1 MYQRQR
7 TKEMTDYKNN
17 SELLRLLIRWWKQLA
32 LVTVVAVILS
42 AVFSSTFVI
51 TPKYKSFAVLYPANI
66 IPMGTE
72 TPTEQMLQVLESDH
86 IRDSVMDMYNLANS
100 YGINMDAPAAKTAM
114 IREYQDNVVF
124 KKTEYESV
132 VIEVLDTDPEQAR
145 DMVNSIIFFFNRK
158 ERFLQKEKAMELVK
172 ILEEQVGKKKFEMDS
187 MELVLTGIRKNY
199 GILDYGLQTEYAT
212 ERYLEVISSPKL
224 KANSEEIE
232 LLLEALK
239 EKGGE
244 FLSISEHLWR
254 VRGGYNNL
262 KEQLEAAVRDV
273 EKNLTYCSVITNP
286 VIADKKAYPIRWLI
300 VLVSVMATLLLSILF
315 LGVVENLR
323 SPSQN

>member
-1 MYQRQR
+1 
-7 TKEMTDYKNN
+7 MTEYKNN
-17 SELLRLLIRWWKQLA
+17 SELLGLLLRWWKHL
-32 LVTVVAVILS
+32 LGVAVIALILS
-42 AVFSSTFVI
+42 AVFSSPFII

-72 TPTEQMLQVLESDH
+72 TPTEQMLQVLESDQ
-86 IRDSVMDMYNLANS
+86 IRDSVVEMYNLFET
-100 YGINMDAPAAKTAM
+100 YGIDPEAQSAKAAL
-114 IREYQDNVVF
+114 IREYQAHVTF
-124 KKTEYESV
+124 RRTEYQSV

-145 DMVNSIIFFFNRK
+145 DMVDAVIFFFNRK

-172 ILEEQVGKKKFEMDS
+172 ILQEQVQRKKHEMDS
-187 MELVLTGIRKNY
+187 METVLAGIRTNY

-212 ERYLEVISSPKL
+212 ERYLEVISTPSL
-224 KANSEEIE
+224 KANSKEIE
-232 LLLEALK
+232 PLLNALK

-244 FLSISEHLWR
+244 FLSLSEHLWR

-273 EKNLTYCSVITNP
+273 EKNLTYCSIISDP

-300 VLVSVMATLLLSILF
+300 VLVSVLATLLLSILF

-323 SPSQN
+323 SPNEA

>member
-1 MYQRQR
+1 MS
-7 TKEMTDYKNN
+7 EYKNN
-17 SELLRLLIRWWKQLA
+17 SELLGLFIRWWKHLLA
-32 LVTVVAVILS
+32 IGLIALILS
-42 AVFSSTFVI
+42 AVFSSPI
-51 TPKYKSFAVLYPANI
+51 IIAPKYKSFAVLYPANI

-86 IRDSVMDMYNLANS
+86 IRDSVIEMHNLYETYQIERS
-100 YGINMDAPAAKTAM
+100 SQSAKTAV
-114 IREYQDNVVF
+114 IREYQDNIVF

-132 VIEVLDTDPEQAR
+132 VIEVLDTDPVQAR
-145 DMVNSIIFFFNRK
+145 DITNSIIYYFNRK

-172 ILEEQVGKKKFEMDS
+172 ILDEQVSKKKFEMDS
-187 MELVLTGIRKNY
+187 METVLTGIRKNY

-212 ERYLEVISSPKL
+212 ERYLEVVSTPKL
-224 KANSEEIE
+224 KGNSKEIE
-232 LLLEALK
+232 ATLEALK

-244 FLSISEHLWR
+244 FLSLSEHLWR

-273 EKNLTYCSVITNP
+273 EKNLTYCSIITNP

-300 VLVSVMATLLLSILF
+300 VSVSVMATILLSILF

-323 SPSQN
+323 NPSET

>member
-1 MYQRQR
+1 M
-7 TKEMTDYKNN
+7 
-17 SELLRLLIRWWKQLA
+17 A
-32 LVTVVAVILS
+32 VAVIALILS
-42 AVFSSTFVI
+42 AVFSSPFII

-72 TPTEQMLQVLESDH
+72 TPTEQMLQVLESDQ
-86 IRDSVMDMYNLANS
+86 IRDSVVEMYNLFET
-100 YGINMDAPAAKTAM
+100 YGIDPEAQSAKAAL
-114 IREYQDNVVF
+114 IREYQAHVTF
-124 KKTEYESV
+124 RRTEYQSV

-145 DMVNSIIFFFNRK
+145 DMVDAVIFYFNRK

-172 ILEEQVGKKKFEMDS
+172 ILQEQVDRKKHEMDS
-187 MELVLTGIRKNY
+187 METVLAGIRTNY

-212 ERYLEVISSPKL
+212 KRYLEVISTPSL
-224 KANSEEIE
+224 KANSKEIE
-232 LLLEALK
+232 PLLNALK

-273 EKNLTYCSVITNP
+273 EKNLTYCNIISNP

-300 VLVSVMATLLLSILF
+300 VLVSVLATLLLSILF

-323 SPSQN
+323 SPNEV